1 MIQAE
6 NIGKKYMLTHQLQGK
21 YTALRDVI
29 AKKTKILAQHII
41 SPFSKW
47 KTTSSLEEFWALK
60 NITFDIKQ
68 GDCVGIIGYNGAGK
82 STLLKILSRI
92 TEPTT
97 GRVKINGLVA
107 SLLEV
112 GTGFHPELTGRENI
126 YLNGAILGM
135 RKAEIE
141 RKFNE
146 IVDFAEIEKFLD
158 TPVKRYSSGM
168 YVRLAFSVAAHIEP
182 EILLVDEVL
191 AVGDAA
197 FQKKCLGKMRN
208 VAQEGRTVLFVSH
221 NMNAIRSLC
230 RSAIWLDKGQIVKRG
245 TTDEVVGEYEH
256 NHIWRFEKASYVAER
271 SLEDVKNLG
280 FYVSRVEMQN
290 TKGEKT
296 NIFSYHENIFLI
308 LDVSGE
314 PAGNNYSV
322 EFRIFKESGEFI
334 SVGASG
340 SYHDVYFDKKIKR
353 VRINIGPLIFTN
365 GKYRIS
371 LSLVSGMVRDES
383 ISRVDSWEDA
393 CSFNIIE
400 CHPFATA
407 HDIDKRSA
415 CVIPHSFGTVEKSAT
430 SRIIKRPRTKNNQ
443 YFIDYLASRK

>member
-1 MIQAE
+1 VIQAD
-6 NIGKKYMLTHQLQGK
+6 NIGKKYMVTHQTHGN
-21 YTALRDVI
+21 YTALRDVVAEKARALGQRI
-29 AKKTKILAQHII
+29 FFPSSTVKR
-41 SPFSKW
+41 S
-47 KTTSSLEEFWALK
+47 SSLEEFWALK
-60 NITFDIKQ
+60 DISFNVKQ
-68 GDCVGIIGYNGAGK
+68 GECIGIIGNNGAGK

-92 TEPTT
+92 TEPTS
-97 GRVKINGLVA
+97 GRVKINGLVG

-126 YLNGAILGM
+126 FLNGAILGM
-135 RKAEIE
+135 SKRDIKEKFDEI
-141 RKFNE
+141 
-146 IVDFAEIEKFLD
+146 ISFAEIEKFLD

-168 YVRLAFSVAAHIEP
+168 YVRLAFSVAAHLEP

-191 AVGDAA
+191 SVGDAA

-208 VAQEGRTVLFVSH
+208 VAQEGRTLLFVSH
-221 NMNAIRSLC
+221 NMNAIRRLC
-230 RSAIWLDKGQIVKRG
+230 KSAIWLDKGQIAKIG
-245 TTDEVVGEYEH
+245 TTDEVVGEYER
-256 NHIWRFEKASYVAER
+256 NHIWRFEKVFYVAER
-271 SLEDVKNLG
+271 SLEDVKKLG

-296 NIFSYHENIFLI
+296 NIFSYHENLVLT

-340 SYHDVYFDKKIKR
+340 SYHDLYFDKKIKR
-353 VRINIGPLIFTN
+353 VRINIGPLIYTN

-393 CSFNIIE
+393 CFFNIIK

-407 HDIDKRSA
+407 HDIDKRSV
-415 CVIPHSFGTVEKSAT
+415 CVIPHSFGTVEK
-430 SRIIKRPRTKNNQ
+430 
-443 YFIDYLASRK
+443 LAIYSG